1 MQTSPTS
8 RIDYAALFAA
18 TPSPYLVLG
27 PDLVIVDVNDA
38 YLQATRRTRD
48 DLVGTYIFDAF
59 PDNPADPDADGVR
72 NLSASLHR
80 VLTTRERDTMAL
92 QKYDIP
98 VVDRPG
104 AFEERWWSPINTPVI
119 AADGTVA
126 WIIHRVED
134 VTEFVHARRSRREQ
148 EHDEVPASG
157 SEAGGST
164 GGGST
169 VELEA
174 LEAELYARAQELQR
188 LNEELRR
195 AHARERQVAVTL
207 QEAML
212 TSPDLVRHH
221 PDIAVRYLPAVG
233 SLNVCGD
240 WYDVID
246 LPDGSFAVSVGDVV
260 GHGLEAAAVMGML
273 RSALSAATRTVEGP
287 AHALEVL
294 CRYALSVDGALTTT
308 AVHAVIHRSEHVI
321 TYSSAGHP
329 PPVLLH
335 ADGTCDL
342 LDQAT
347 DPPLGAHAEH
357 VERAES
363 QVPYTVG
370 DTLVLY
376 SDGLIE
382 RRGEDID
389 AGLHRLC
396 DAVSHSAHLSPE
408 HLTDALLARLGVS
421 GGARDDIAL
430 IAVRL

>member
-1 MQTSPTS
+1 MQTSRSAS

-38 YLQATRRTRD
+38 YLHATRRTRE

-59 PDNPADPDADGVR
+59 PDNPADPGADGVS

-80 VLTTRERDTMAL
+80 VLTTRERDAMAL

-98 VVDRPG
+98 IVDRPG
-104 AFEERWWSPINTPVI
+104 VFEERWWSPINTPVS
-119 AADGTVA
+119 APDGTVA

-134 VTEFVHARRSRREQ
+134 VTEFVRSRRSRRE
-148 EHDEVPASG
+148 EAHDAAPASE
-157 SEAGGST
+157 SK
-164 GGGST
+164 

-174 LEAELYARAQELQR
+174 LEAELYSRAQELQR
-188 LNEELRR
+188 LNDELRQ

-212 TSPDLVRHH
+212 TSPDLVRH
-221 PDIAVRYLPAVG
+221 PDIGVRYLPAVG

-246 LPDGSFAVSVGDVV
+246 LPDGAFAVSVGDVV

-287 AHALEVL
+287 AQALEVL
-294 CRYALSVDGALTTT
+294 CRYALCVDGALTTT
-308 AVHAVIHRSEHVI
+308 AIHAVIHTGERLVA
-321 TYSSAGHP
+321 YSSAGHP
-329 PPVLLH
+329 PAVLLH

-357 VERAES
+357 VPRTEA
-363 QVPYTVG
+363 QVPYVVG
-370 DTLVLY
+370 DTLILY

-396 DAVSHSAHLSPE
+396 DALSHSAHLSPE
-408 HLTDALLARLGVS
+408 HLTDALLAHFGVS